1 MAYLSAA
8 ELANLVGCRTNSY
21 ACMRRWLT
29 KNGWPFVVNL
39 RGFPNVSRRY
49 HDARMIGALKLDPRY
64 TSEDEP
70 DFSMFPQ

>member
-1 MAYLSAA
+1 MAYLSAT
-8 ELANLVGCRTNSY
+8 ELASLVGCRPNSY

-29 KNGWPFVVNL
+29 RNSWPFVVNL
-39 RGFPNVSRRY
+39 RGFPNVSRLY
-49 HDARMIGALKLDPRY
+49 HDARMTGASKPDSLY